1 MKKHFTANQTPFVAT
16 VQDNDGK
23 EVAKVENVVAA
34 ELQQDNLRLFNVKDE
49 VVYENK
55 WKTANL
61 RSVSAAPKKRQITN

>member
-1 MKKHFTANQTPFVAT
+1 MKKQFTANQTPFVAI

-23 EVAKVENVVAA
+23 EVAKVDNVVSA
-34 ELQQDNLRLFNVKDE
+34 ELQQDNLRLFNVNDE

-61 RSVSAAPKKRQITN
+61 RSVAAAPKKRQITN